1 MRLALLLLVVLCTT
15 LAFSSA
21 DDKTT
26 EHVDDDNGQGHEEK
40 KDDDNDDK
48 HSGNGNH
55 HEETK
60 DGGHGTHH
68 EEKEDLDNDHHD
80 EHHRIH
86 LASWRWVDYNSLF
99 IICVMIVSAAVVKV
113 VYHEVHFLANN
124 FVESCVLIVLGV
136 LVGCVVHFGGLN
148 EDFPKFTSELF
159 FNYLLPPLILDAAY
173 SLYDRDFVLNLTGIV
188 QLAVFGTLFNVFA
201 TGLGLY
207 GLTQA
212 GAMGGQ
218 FCNVTDSIEIEKFTM
233 MESLTFR

>member
-26 EHVDDDNGQGHEEK
+26 DNGHHE
-40 KDDDNDDK
+40 
-48 HSGNGNH
+48 HHGNGA
-55 HEETK
+55 
-60 DGGHGTHH
+60 
-68 EEKEDLDNDHHD
+68 
-80 EHHRIH
+80 HHRIH

-218 FCNVTDSIEIEKFTM
+218 FCNVTDNIEIEKFTM